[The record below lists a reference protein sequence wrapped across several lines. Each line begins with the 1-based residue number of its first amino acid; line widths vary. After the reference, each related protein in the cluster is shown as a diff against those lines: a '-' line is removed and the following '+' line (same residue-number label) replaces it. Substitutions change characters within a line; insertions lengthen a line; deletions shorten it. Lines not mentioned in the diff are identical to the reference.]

1 MSADLTAG
9 AALDP
14 RDPSLAPT
22 VDGLAPQPS
31 PDRSGPRPVVARAS
45 RRRSPSLI
53 VGALLVGLVAVV
65 GVVATFWTPYA
76 LDAAGAGPRLS
87 GPSAQHWAGT
97 DRLGR
102 DLLSQLMGGA
112 QSAMVV
118 AVCSVLVAGAL
129 GLTLGV
135 LAAATTRWLD
145 VALVNVV
152 DLLIAFPTLL
162 LAMLIVTVRG
172 ASLTSAIA
180 AIGIAG
186 SAVIARV
193 TRINAARVLR
203 EDFVTAATASGTG
216 WWGTVAR
223 HVLPNIAPT
232 LLVQVM
238 LLAGGAILAEASL
251 SYLGLGAPPPQAS
264 WGRLLREAQ
273 STMLVQPWGA
283 ILPGVAVVATVL
295 GLNLLGDGLRERNDP
310 NLRGD
315 R

>member
-1 MSADLTAG
+1 MTLDPVTLDLTDHP
-9 AALDP
+9 AAP
-14 RDPSLAPT
+14 GSAPT
-22 VDGLAPQPS
+22 PTIP
-31 PDRSGPRPVVARAS
+31 ARAG
-45 RRRSPSLI
+45 RPRWSPSL
-53 VGALLVGLVAVV
+53 VAGTVLVGLVALVAL
-65 GVVATFWTPYA
+65 VATFWTPYA
-76 LDAAGAGPRLS
+76 ADAAGTGPRLS
-87 GPSAQHWAGT
+87 GPTAEHWAGT

-112 QSAMVV
+112 QAAVIV
-118 AVCSVLVAGAL
+118 AVCSVLVAALL

-145 VALVNVV
+145 LALVNVV

-172 ASLTSAIA
+172 ASLTSAVA

-193 TRINAARVLR
+193 TRVNAARVLR
-203 EDFVTAATASGTG
+203 EDYVTAGRASGTG
-216 WWGTVAR
+216 WWGTVLR

-232 LLVQVM
+232 LVVQLM
-238 LLAGGAILAEASL
+238 LLAGSAILAEASL

-273 STMLVQPWGA
+273 ATMLVQPWGA
-283 ILPGVAVVATVL
+283 ILPGLAIVATVL